1 MAIQKTAMALV
12 FITGAFLFTI
22 HYKLP
27 AIASL
32 PFLTLG
38 FLLTFFL
45 KEPFKYK
52 KAISMKSYFFQIK
65 TGLKKFYSNY
75 NLKYLALF
83 TFIVGSSIAMMLNLS
98 SKYFELVL
106 IPVAL
111 IGLISFLMNLTSAI
125 TAKKADYLEQKLGR
139 KSSIILST
147 TLILIAVLLSALL
160 IPYIS
165 VLFFF
170 IIAIVQ
176 GFYEVIISDYINQE
190 SKTDTRAT
198 MLSINN
204 MFSNIG
210 IFLIFPLLGIIQDQI
225 SFASSLVFLSIL
237 ILVALLVLIIKYK

>member
-1 MAIQKTAMALV
+1 
-12 FITGAFLFTI
+12 
-22 HYKLP
+22 
-27 AIASL
+27 
-32 PFLTLG
+32 
-38 FLLTFFL
+38 
-45 KEPFKYK
+45 
-52 KAISMKSYFFQIK
+52 MKSYFFQIK

-111 IGLISFLMNLTSAI
+111 IGLISFLMNLISAI